1 MSSRPLSDEQL
12 VLALRAYLPKAAP
25 SGSAERLAEAIAT
38 QRQERRLP
46 IVVAQLRDVDPI
58 GRRRSVVLAVALLVI
73 AAVVGGIATGAWR
86 PRFVDPLRDLGV
98 DPPGDVQAYAVSIVQ
113 DSPVVRPMAIT
124 LVADGAPS
132 SFGGRTE
139 GPVKTRIFMD
149 GAGSV
154 RIEHFATL
162 DDTEPQTY
170 RLINAGRIVELAKQG
185 DERVWIEERSD
196 GDPRAWVFNELAAY
210 MGNADNLDCEM
221 TTPDPASAWRYIG
234 LERVVDRP
242 AHHIFCGGEFW
253 VDVETRLILRSRGPL
268 TADGRPVADTTRTIE
283 VIALDLGDQPR
294 ALFDLV
300 KPTGIRT
307 VTRDEQVAYQEAA
320 AQEAACA
327 ADPVCAAPEV
337 TLPTPPA
344 AEGAEPPA
352 PVDQIVAAAVA
363 ARVQLRPVQ
372 ITIERSRSRGGV
384 IGNDRLLF
392 ERPDLFRVERAED
405 RLAEIPAGT
414 SIWSGERGVWDMRT
428 DERGTTTWL
437 RFTNGRNIGDAAY
450 MWLEET
456 LFVLPECGPVG
467 GLADGVDG
475 PRWRHLGVDRVGAFI
490 ADHITCGDAE
500 KTWNV
505 NGDQYGCGCA
515 GSEFWIDRDTHL
527 VVRRVRPGE
536 GGGPSDVR
544 EVVDLEF
551 TRTPQDLFHPPAGA
565 TVDVQATPDPRAQGS
580 PPPQPAPSDP

>member
-1 MSSRPLSDEQL
+1 MSSRPLTDEQL
-12 VLALRAYLPKAAP
+12 VLALRDYLPEAAP
-25 SGSAERLAEAIAT
+25 SASAERLAEAITT

-73 AAVVGGIATGAWR
+73 AALVGSIAAGAWR
-86 PRFVDPLRDLGV
+86 PRFMDPLRDLAI

-124 LVADGAPS
+124 LVADGALS
-132 SFGGRTE
+132 NGGLTQ
-139 GPVKTRIFMD
+139 GPVKARIFMD

-154 RIEHFATL
+154 RIERFATPA
-162 DDTEPQTY
+162 DTEPETY
-170 RLINAGRIVELAKQG
+170 RLISPGRIVELAKQG
-185 DERVWIEERSD
+185 DQPVWVDDRSD

-210 MGNADNLDCEM
+210 IGVADNLDCEM

-234 LERVVDRP
+234 LERVIDRP

-268 TADGRPVADTTRTIE
+268 TADGRPIEDTTRTIE
-283 VIALDLGDQPR
+283 VTALELRDQPS
-294 ALFDLV
+294 ALFDPV

-307 VTRDEQVAYQEAA
+307 VTRDEQVAYEESA

-337 TLPTPPA
+337 ALPTPS
-344 AEGAEPPA
+344 AEQGAEPPA
-352 PVDQIVAAAVA
+352 PVDEIVAAAVA
-363 ARVQLRPVQ
+363 ARAQLRPVQ

-384 IGNDRLLF
+384 VGRDRLFF
-392 ERPDLFRVERAED
+392 ERSDLFRVERAED
-405 RLAEIPAGT
+405 RLAGIPAGT
-414 SIWSGERGVWDMRT
+414 SIWAGERGVWDMRT
-428 DERGTTTWL
+428 DDRGATTWL
-437 RFTNGRNIGDAAY
+437 RFTNGRNIGDAGY
-450 MWLEET
+450 MWLAEA
-456 LFVLPECGPVG
+456 LFTLPECGPVG
-467 GLADGVDG
+467 GLPDGVDG
-475 PRWRHLGVDRVGAFI
+475 PGWRHLGVDRVGAFI

-500 KTWNV
+500 KTWTV
-505 NGDQYGCGCA
+505 DGDQYGCGCT
-515 GSEFWIDRDTHL
+515 GSEFWIDRATHL
-527 VVRRVRPGE
+527 VVRRLLPGE
-536 GGGPSDVR
+536 SGGPIDVR

-551 TRTPQDLFHPPAGA
+551 TGTPDDLFRPPADA
-565 TVDVQATPDPRAQGS
+565 TIELQATPDPGAQGS